1 WEKEKVFE
9 ANPEAGRPKFFVTAA
24 FMYPNGPIHIGHA
37 RTYVIPD
44 ILARYKRARGYNV
57 LFPMGFHYTGTPI
70 LSMAEKIASG
80 DTEYINKLAESF
92 AVDANILKELTEPL
106 KLARYFHS
114 ISKEAMKDY
123 GLSIDW
129 RREFTSID
137 PEFKSFIRWQFE
149 KLREKGYIVKG
160 SHPVGW
166 CPKHEMPV
174 GMHDTKD
181 DVEPEISEM
190 TIIKFKLEGSD
201 VLIPVATLRPETV
214 YGVTNLWINPN
225 IEYCLCEMRSA
236 SRGST
241 EKWVIACEAYNK
253 LKYQIDMKVLSK
265 VDPLTLIDKY
275 VVNPITGRR
284 VKILEA
290 TFVDPKFGTG
300 IVMSVPAHAPY
311 DYAALRDYV
320 KRYGEWPKELE
331 PIPLI
336 KVEGYGAI
344 PAKDVVEKFNVVS
357 QEDSDLLDKATKE
370 LYRVEYESGVMRADL
385 AKLVSDA
392 EITEYTTKYIAGR
405 KVSEARER
413 IREFMLGRGIAEVMY
428 EILNAP
434 VYCRCGTEIV
444 VKILR
449 NQWFI
454 DYGNEKWKELSKKA
468 LARMRIV
475 PEEARSQFQAVI
487 DWLKAKACARTR
499 GLGTELP
506 WEKGWVI
513 ESLSDSTIYM
523 AFYTVIHKI
532 RMYGI
537 DSSKLT
543 KEFWDYVM
551 LGEGDPAELSQ
562 KLGVPVNVLRE
573 LREEF
578 NYWYP
583 LDSRHSGKDLIPN
596 HLTFFI
602 FNHVAIFPEEKWPR
616 QIVANGWVLIRGE
629 KMSKSKGNIWTLK
642 GLIEEFS
649 PDATR
654 LGFAIEAEVEQD
666 LNFDYDRFKQL
677 PERLREIEEL
687 VKELASSELA
697 DTYGVFERWLESRLA
712 SHVSKAC
719 SELDRVRVRAAGI
732 RIFYLMFQD
741 LKKYLSMVEKPSKV
755 VRQYIE
761 TWIKMMAPYTPFFA
775 EELWHAIGK
784 KTLVVTEKWP
794 EPEELKRHYDS
805 ELMVEYVEKL
815 VEDMKELTK
824 LVRGDRAVIYV
835 APREMYK
842 LLFIAYDKIRS
853 GAGIGEVIRAL
864 IKELPDIPK
873 KDIPKLAKLL
883 QDTISQ
889 LKPEL
894 IDVLR
899 KINGI
904 DELATMK
911 LFRKYVEAKTGIKIV
926 RVYESTDPSAPD
938 YGGRKKSAIPWR
950 PAIYIFSER

>member
-1 WEKEKVFE
+1 
-9 ANPEAGRPKFFVTAA
+9 
-24 FMYPNGPIHIGHA
+24 MYPNGPIHIGHA

-80 DTEYINKLAESF
+80 DMRYISRLAESF
-92 AVDANILKELTEPL
+92 AVNVEILKELTDPL

-114 ISKEAMKDY
+114 TSKEAMKDY

-137 PEFKSFIRWQFE
+137 YEFKSFIRWQFE
-149 KLREKGYIVKG
+149 KLRKKGFIVRG

-190 TIIKFKLEGSD
+190 IIIKFKLEGSEA
-201 VLIPVATLRPETV
+201 LLPVATLRPETI
-214 YGVTNLWINPN
+214 YGVTNLWVNPN
-225 IEYCLCEMRSA
+225 MKYCLCEVRTNKG
-236 SRGST
+236 R
-241 EKWVIACEAYNK
+241 EKWIIAREAFNK
-253 LKYQIDMKVLSK
+253 LRHQMNIKIINDVDSSVLIGK
-265 VDPLTLIDKY
+265 HAI
-275 VVNPITGRR
+275 NPVTGRK

-300 IVMSVPAHAPY
+300 LVMSVPAHAPY

-320 KRYGEWPKELE
+320 KKLGKWPEELK

-336 KVEGYGAI
+336 VVNGYSSV
-344 PAKDVVEKFNVVS
+344 PAKDIVEKFNVVT
-357 QEDSDLLDKATKE
+357 QENSDLLDKATKE
-370 LYRVEYESGVMRADL
+370 LYRVEYETGIMRSDL
-385 AKLVSDA
+385 NELVSDIEAA
-392 EITEYTTKYIAGR
+392 EFTIRHVASKR
-405 KVSEARER
+405 VSEAREN
-413 IREFMLGRGIAEVMY
+413 IKEFMLNRGVAEIMY
-428 EILNAP
+428 EILNSP

-454 DYGNEKWKELSKKA
+454 DYGSEEWKKLSRSALSK
-468 LARMRIV
+468 MRIV
-475 PEEARSQFQAVI
+475 PEEARSQFLAVI

-513 ESLSDSTIYM
+513 EALSDSTIYM

-537 DSSKLT
+537 DSSNLT
-543 KEFWDYVM
+543 EEFWDYVM
-551 LGEGDPAELSQ
+551 LGEGDPVELSQ
-562 KLGVPVNVLRE
+562 KLRIPVNVLRD
-573 LREEF
+573 LRREF
-578 NYWYP
+578 DYWYP

-602 FNHVAIFPEEKWPR
+602 FNHVAIFPMEKWPK

-666 LNFDYDRFKQL
+666 LNFDYDRFKQI

-687 VKELASSELA
+687 VKDLASRELSGS
-697 DTYGVFERWLESRLA
+697 YGIPEKWLESRLA
-712 SHVSKAC
+712 YHITEAC
-719 SELDRVRVRAAGI
+719 KELDKVRVRAAGI
-732 RIFYLMFQD
+732 RIFYLMFHD
-741 LKKYLSMVEKPSKV
+741 LRRYLSMVNKPSKIV
-755 VRQYIE
+755 VKYIK
-761 TWIKMMAPYTPFFA
+761 TWIKMMVPYTPFFA
-775 EELWHAIGK
+775 EELWHAIGE

-794 EPEELKRHYDS
+794 EPKELKRYLDV
-805 ELMVEYVEKL
+805 EVMVEYTEKL
-815 VEDMKELTK
+815 IQDIKELTK
-824 LVRGDRAVIYV
+824 LVKGDKAVIYV
-835 APREMYK
+835 VPRDMYRVLFLVYQK
-842 LLFIAYDKIRS
+842 LKS
-853 GAGIGEVIRAL
+853 GAGLREIIEIL
-864 IKELPDIPK
+864 MNELSGIPRK
-873 KDIPKLAKLL
+873 NLPKLAKML
-883 QDTISQ
+883 QDAISQ

-894 IDVLR
+894 LDALR
-899 KINGI
+899 RINGI
-904 DELATMK
+904 DEQEALG
-911 LFRKYVEAKTGIKIV
+911 LFKKYIESRTGIRIV
-926 RVYESTDPSAPD
+926 GIYISTDPSAPD
-938 YGGRKKSAIPWR
+938 YAGRKYAAIPWR
-950 PAIYIFSER
+950 PAIYIFSEE